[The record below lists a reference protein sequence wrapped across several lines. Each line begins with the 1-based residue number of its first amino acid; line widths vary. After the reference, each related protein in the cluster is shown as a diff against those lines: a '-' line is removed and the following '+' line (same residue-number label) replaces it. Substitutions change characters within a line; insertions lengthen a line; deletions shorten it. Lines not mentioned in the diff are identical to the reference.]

1 MSAKAK
7 EFLILF
13 AVQAVAYSVICIN
26 TRAIAQVD
34 YGVAMVSDLGIASLN
49 FFVIR
54 RIAQSTETAH
64 QFAGYVLGSLFGT
77 VSGIKIS
84 TLLQ

>member
-1 MSAKAK
+1 MNAKTK
-7 EFLILF
+7 EFLVLF
-13 AVQAVAYSVICIN
+13 IVQAVAYSVICIN
-26 TRAIAQVD
+26 TRAIADVN
-34 YGVAMVSDLGIASLN
+34 YGVAMASDLGIASLN

-54 RIAQSTETAH
+54 RIASSAETMH

-77 VSGIKIS
+77 AAGIKIS